1 MEKIHF
7 NVFDVKVSNETV
19 YFTFLVTSKTIE
31 ELKRSVSSLKLPK
44 EHSPR
49 V

>member
-1 MEKIHF
+1 MEIYF
-7 NVFDVKVSNETV
+7 NVFCVKFAKETI
-19 YFTFLVTSKTIE
+19 FFLFLVTSKTIE
-31 ELKRSVSSLKLPK
+31 DLKRSVSSLKLPK